1 MRSLLAAL
9 ALLSAPFLTLGDDM
23 EMSDGMDEGGDYGGG
38 DYGDYGGMGG
48 MGGYGDYGGYGGMG
62 GGGYGGYGDDEY
74 GGGSSG
80 PAWSSIDD
88 FEAVAK
94 FIDEDETE
102 PAVIGFFNDDTNK
115 ADVEVFE
122 EVANSNRYSMRFA
135 YSVEDDVRD
144 AMKIKSGC
152 AVFVYTPPRFFHEKY
167 DKKRARYPGK
177 SLDSSAL
184 TKFIMKKGLPL
195 VGQKTWKS
203 QERYDAAHLP
213 IVTLFTKVDLEKNP
227 KGYDYYANRL
237 RRVAQDFVGKL
248 VFNIGDKEDFSYN
261 LEDYDLDL
269 PEKKDIGVGVKD
281 GNKHYKMTESFSVD
295 NLRAFVQDVVDGK
308 LTPKIKEEPD
318 YSSMGGDDEEEEDD
332 GSESAVVTVTEDNFQ
347 EVVQD
352 SSKDVMIEFYAPWC
366 GHCKQLKPTY
376 KKLASK
382 FEGVDSVTIAAMD
395 ASEAEVPS
403 GFDVQGFPTIM
414 FVPAKEGA
422 TPIPYEDARDL
433 DSMAEF
439 VKANAAVSIK
449 DEL

>member
-1 MRSLLAAL
+1 MRSLLTAL
-9 ALLSAPFLTLGDDM
+9 ALLSAPFLTRGDDLETSEDM
-23 EMSDGMDEGGDYGGG
+23 EGGDYGGD
-38 DYGDYGGMGG
+38 DYG
-48 MGGYGDYGGYGGMG
+48 GGYGDYGGM
-62 GGGYGGYGDDEY
+62 GGYGGYGDDEY
-74 GGGSSG
+74 GGSAG
-80 PAWSSIDD
+80 PAWSTIDD
-88 FEAVAK
+88 FDGVAK
-94 FIDEDETE
+94 FIEEDETE

-122 EVANSNRYSMRFA
+122 EVANANRYNIRFA
-135 YSVEDDVRD
+135 YSVEDDVRE
-144 AMKIKSGC
+144 AMKIKGGC
-152 AVFVYTPPRFFHEKY
+152 AVYVYTPPRFFHEKY

-177 SLDSSAL
+177 SLDSASL
-184 TKFIMKKGLPL
+184 TKFVMKKGLPL

-203 QERYDAAHLP
+203 QERYDAASLP

-248 VFNIGDKEDFSYN
+248 VFNIGDKEDFSYI
-261 LEDYDLDL
+261 LDDYDLEL
-269 PEKKDIGVGVKD
+269 PEKKDIGVGIKD
-281 GNKHYKMTESFSVD
+281 GNKHYKMTQSFSVD

-318 YSSMGGDDEEEEDD
+318 YSSMGEEDEDEDD
-332 GSESAVVTVTEDNFQ
+332 GSESAVVTVTEDNFD
-347 EVVQD
+347 EVVKD

-366 GHCKQLKPTY
+366 GHCKQLKPAY
-376 KKLASK
+376 KKLAAK

-395 ASEAEVPS
+395 ASEASPPD

-433 DSMAEF
+433 DSMVDF